1 MLRTEGNDY
10 RNAATSPHVSPV
22 VSRHR
27 GPARPGDL
35 AHRHAHPLRHAHRP
49 GRSLGG
55 ARGGGLLLVVLG
67 HGGPCLTVFLA
78 DHPRTYHSASL
89 RRGTA
94 TSNPA
99 TSGATSPVF
108 ARHRWFDGGYRCAYR
123 EPTQTF
129 SCSLL
134 CAGAPHGGLPVVNLK
149 WGLL

>member
-35 AHRHAHPLRHAHRP
+35 AHRLAHHLRHAHRP

-78 DHPRTYHSASL
+78 DHPRPTTRQVSGGGPPPQIPRRPGQPPRCL
-89 RRGTA
+89 RGTA
-94 TSNPA
+94 GLTVV
-99 TSGATSPVF
+99 TD
-108 ARHRWFDGGYRCAYR
+108 ARTVNRLKLSRAVCCALARLTAGCRW
-123 EPTQTF
+123 
-129 SCSLL
+129 
-134 CAGAPHGGLPVVNLK
+134 
-149 WGLL
+149 

>member
-35 AHRHAHPLRHAHRP
+35 AHRHAHHLRHAHRP

-67 HGGPCLTVFLA
+67 HGGPRLTGVFA
-78 DHPRTYHSASL
+78 GYPRT
-89 RRGTA
+89 T
-94 TSNPA
+94 TPPV
-99 TSGATSPVF
+99 SG
-108 ARHRWFDGGYRCAYR
+108 G
-123 EPTQTF
+123 
-129 SCSLL
+129 
-134 CAGAPHGGLPVVNLK
+134 GAPPPKPPPPRAPPPGFRRPPAFSAAYP
-149 WGLL
+149 